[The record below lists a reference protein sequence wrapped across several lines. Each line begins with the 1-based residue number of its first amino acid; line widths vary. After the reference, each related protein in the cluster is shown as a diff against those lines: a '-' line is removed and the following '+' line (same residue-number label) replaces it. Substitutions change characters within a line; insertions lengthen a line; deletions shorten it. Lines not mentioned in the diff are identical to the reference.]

1 VRNVNV
7 KAIFISNFITKKV
20 YHANTGAFNNSL
32 GSIQE
37 TSFCLKKHVGH
48 A

>member
-7 KAIFISNFITKKV
+7 KGIFMSNFITKNL

-37 TSFCLKKHVGH
+37 TSFCLKKHISH